1 MKIECRL
8 TERRSAPGSTVSDKP
23 ASVIE
28 RAGGYIPPARGFSLL
43 EVIVVVAII
52 MIVAAITVEMVQKA
66 AQMMR
71 LEESAITYSG
81 LLQQARIRAVQ
92 DDKYYTVL
100 TTTGGNAAPTAF
112 IDIAGTGAYVPG
124 DPMMVFP
131 SGVSPMAFSSGPSLA
146 NLEAQFL
153 PPDPSSLLTL
163 NTTAPGP
170 SFGPRGLPCTPT
182 SSGPTGTCPYLTPA
196 GIPTSYLTFL
206 QNGQNGKWEAV
217 TVTPAGRIRQW
228 AYDSGAWSSMN

>member
-1 MKIECRL
+1 VNNSVGL
-8 TERRSAPGSTVSDKP
+8 DKAITP
-23 ASVIE
+23 RKTS
-28 RAGGYIPPARGFSLL
+28 GFSML
-43 EVIVVVAII
+43 ELIIVVAII
-52 MIVAAITVEMVQKA
+52 MIVAAITVEVVQKA
-66 AQMMR
+66 AQSMR
-71 LEESAITYSG
+71 LQESAISYSG
-81 LLQQARIRAVQ
+81 LLQQARIRAVK

-100 TTTGGNAAPTAF
+100 TTTGGTTDPTAF
-112 IDIAGTGAYVPG
+112 IDIAGTGVYAPG

-170 SFGPRGLPCTPT
+170 SFGPRGLPCTPS
-182 SSGPTGTCPYLTPA
+182 SSGPSGTCPYLTPA
-196 GIPTSYLTFL
+196 GIPTSYVAFL
-206 QNGQNGKWEAV
+206 QNGQSGKWEAV

-228 AYDSGAWSSMN
+228 AYDSGTWSSLN